1 MTSERLSTFPAPH
14 VAVDVATITVLP
26 DHQLAILLHK
36 RTGDRSGEW
45 ALPGRFVRPRERLAQ
60 AVELALQE
68 KVGLSPKVLRDRRP
82 RQLHLFDDP
91 DRDDRG
97 WVLSA
102 AHLLALPY
110 DRLGPHVDSRP
121 DLTLA
126 PVVDG
131 RVKTPGRR
139 RLPYGQDEI
148 VRFALE
154 EMRRLYG
161 KEPDPERILED
172 EPFTLA
178 ELMAVHLA
186 VGGHPWQIDT
196 FRRHM
201 QAGLVE
207 TGELS
212 SGRPGRPATLY
223 RLA

>member
-1 MTSERLSTFPAPH
+1 MTTEPLSSFPAPH
-14 VAVDVATITVLP
+14 VAVDVATVTVLP
-26 DHQLAILLHK
+26 DQHLAVLLHK

-68 KVGLSPKVLRDRRP
+68 KVGLSPKVLRGRRP

-110 DRLGPHVDSRP
+110 DRLGTHVDSRP
-121 DLTLA
+121 DLALA
-126 PVVDG
+126 PVIDG

-139 RLPYGQDEI
+139 RLPYGQDAI

-154 EMRRLYG
+154 EMRLRYG
-161 KEPDPERILED
+161 KEPDPERLLED